1 MTITIFGVLVLIIG
15 GILMLRASVLA
26 MLIFVMLT
34 TLMGGSAAFYLATG
48 SSILPSI
55 EAVMLLA
62 VRSLM
67 PTYRA
72 TGSLRSALDANLPLL
87 LFTSYGI
94 AGALILPFVFAGALD
109 VAPLR
114 PVFSRDPFATLPLG
128 FTAQNL
134 TSAGYLLTT
143 TLGAI
148 FAYAAV
154 QTRGAEERIARVAI
168 LIAMTHAALGFVGIA
183 VAGTPLIA
191 VFEFFRNGLYN
202 QLDQDI
208 GGLSR
213 MNGIFAEASNFAGY
227 GFIYFVFVTE
237 LWLRDIE
244 RRRAGAASVF
254 LLFALFISTS
264 TTAYIGLVGYVV
276 ILFMRQ
282 LLFPVTI
289 GSSKIVVLLL
299 GLLFVSAL
307 TLVTFVV
314 WPEYLK
320 VVDLI
325 YRVMIVNKAESESG
339 LVRLMWARQGI
350 EAFWVSGG
358 LGVGVGSFRSSSLAT
373 AILGSMGV
381 IGVAT
386 YLAQLLRVFQP
397 LRQSTYVPT
406 GNPRIDVGVA
416 ASWTVIAMTIPAFV
430 GAPSPDPGLNWG
442 LIVGIA
448 LGLRAPR
455 RFTDHSVADH
465 LSLLPDVVPA
475 PAASHHSHKYPT
487 NP

>member
-1 MTITIFGVLVLIIG
+1 MTITIFGVLVALIG
-15 GILMLRASVLA
+15 GFLMLRASTMA

-62 VRSLM
+62 IRSMM

-72 TGSLRSALDANLPLL
+72 AGSVRSALDANLPLL
-87 LFTSYGI
+87 LFTFYAI
-94 AGALILPFVFAGALD
+94 AGALLLPLVFAGTMD

-114 PVFSRDPFATLPLG
+114 PVFSRDPFATTPLG

-134 TSAGYLLTT
+134 TSAGYILTT

-154 QTRGAEERIARVAI
+154 QTRGAEYRIARVVI
-168 LIAMTHAALGFVGIA
+168 IIAMTHAALGFAGIA
-183 VAGTPLIA
+183 VAGTPLAA
-191 VFEFFRNGLYN
+191 VFEFFRNALYN

-244 RRRAGAASVF
+244 RRWAGAASLF
-254 LLFALFISTS
+254 LLSALVISTS
-264 TTAYIGLVGYVV
+264 TTAYIGLAGYAV
-276 ILFMRQ
+276 ILIMRQ
-282 LLFPVTI
+282 MLFPATI
-289 GSSKIVVLLL
+289 VSSKIVVLLL

-307 TLVTFVV
+307 TLAIFVV
-314 WPEYLK
+314 RPEYLQ

-325 YRVMIVNKAESESG
+325 YRVMIVNKAGSESG

-358 LGVGVGSFRSSSLAT
+358 LGVGVGSFRSSSLGT

-381 IGVAT
+381 IGIAT

-397 LRQSTYVPT
+397 LRQSTFVPS
-406 GNPRIDVGVA
+406 NDPRIDVGVA

-430 GAPSPDPGLNWG
+430 SAPSPDPGLNWG

-448 LGLRAPR
+448 LGLRSPR
-455 RFTDHSVADH
+455 SFARADT
-465 LSLLPDVVPA
+465 VPITSDD
-475 PAASHHSHKYPT
+475 PR
-487 NP
+487 